1 MIVGMRARLLSSLVA
16 AGAAVLLLA
25 GCGGGSNDADGTT
38 STVATTTAAT
48 TEPDATTT
56 TATTTTTGNGSP
68 KQQKVVIS
76 IENAVPVGGIKR
88 VTVKKGETLT
98 LVVGSDVADEIH
110 LHGYNL
116 KQDVAAGG
124 TAKLTFVANVPG
136 RFEVEL
142 EEHGTQI
149 ADLTVTP

>member
-1 MIVGMRARLLSSLVA
+1 VRARLLSSLVA

-56 TATTTTTGNGSP
+56 TATTTTGNGSP

-76 IENAVPVGGIKR
+76 IENAVSVGGIKR